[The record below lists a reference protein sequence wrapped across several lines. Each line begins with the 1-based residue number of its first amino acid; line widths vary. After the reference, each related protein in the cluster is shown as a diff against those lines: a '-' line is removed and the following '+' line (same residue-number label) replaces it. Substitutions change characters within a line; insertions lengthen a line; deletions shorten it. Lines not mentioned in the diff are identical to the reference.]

1 MNRENLNAV
10 LEAYVERF
18 DKLNDIN
25 GNDEGYKWRA
35 TTWFKKHWDIDAEDF
50 VTMFKLAMKNTA
62 NLIDNARVQPIG
74 GILELLKHKEEVEFV
89 RKCFRELFSEDDGD
103 LIVRQKRV
111 DSFCKKINERIERY
125 IVGSYRYTQKYNHA
139 IYYLNLWRPE
149 DNYIFK
155 STEANEWANCVEY
168 GDDFGSGATFSLEK
182 YYRMCDELLAELPSH
197 CELMRLHN
205 ERIKKEMQGYDD
217 KLHIL
222 VYDIIYCACAKAY
235 NLYRGISVSKSSAK
249 ERIKNIHT
257 RQMRE
262 TLQIEITEKEN
273 NLRDMEDI
281 SIDLPDI
288 TGECLQH
295 KKFGNGVII
304 SCMRNVLSVDFLGEN
319 KNFQYPDAFLQG
331 YLILENNLSYDKIV
345 QIDRVKKK
353 KKTLLDEI
361 VLLKRKL
368 EEIK

>member
-1 MNRENLNAV
+1 
-10 LEAYVERF
+10 
-18 DKLNDIN
+18 
-25 GNDEGYKWRA
+25 
-35 TTWFKKHWDIDAEDF
+35 
-50 VTMFKLAMKNTA
+50 
-62 NLIDNARVQPIG
+62 
-74 GILELLKHKEEVEFV
+74 
-89 RKCFRELFSEDDGD
+89 
-103 LIVRQKRV
+103 
-111 DSFCKKINERIERY
+111 
-125 IVGSYRYTQKYNHA
+125 
-139 IYYLNLWRPE
+139 
-149 DNYIFK
+149 
-155 STEANEWANCVEY
+155 
-168 GDDFGSGATFSLEK
+168 
-182 YYRMCDELLAELPSH
+182 
-197 CELMRLHN
+197 
-205 ERIKKEMQGYDD
+205 MQGYDD